1 MEVTAEK
8 LEALFQASSLDGV
21 NGCTATAVDSEPEE
35 EALVVPE
42 EAAAGDAMLG
52 TIQRGLNS
60 ISTHAKEYMDT
71 CKTGKTHL
79 PAIILWWN
87 SRKDNTHTL

>member
-8 LEALFQASSLDGV
+8 LEALLQTSSLDGV
-21 NGCTATAVDSEPEE
+21 NGCTAVESEPEE
-35 EALVVPE
+35 EAALVVPE

-71 CKTGKTHL
+71 CKTGKTRL
-79 PAIILWWN
+79 
-87 SRKDNTHTL
+87 